1 MEKPYGKSKYP
12 CEKDLIAM
20 KKVLTVVG
28 TRPEVIKMAKLID
41 LLNKD
46 PNFDHKVCVTGQH
59 KELLYQALDVFKII
73 PDIDLQVMSPNQT
86 LGDVTAKIITDF
98 TEALKQ
104 INPDLVL
111 VHGDTTTS
119 MACALASF
127 YQQIPVGH
135 VEAGLR
141 THNKYSPFP
150 EEINRAITGQIASL
164 HFAPTEL
171 NRKNLLHEGVSDH
184 NIFVTG
190 NTVID
195 TLLSVTSKLT
205 ECPIDLKTLDDVIN
219 GKFILVTGHRRENF
233 GQGFDNI
240 CLALQTLAQKFPK
253 CHIIYPVHLNPN
265 VKNVVHQQMQG
276 FDNVHLIEPL
286 SYLPFVYL
294 MKKCTLILT
303 DSGGV
308 QEEAPSLNKPV
319 LVMREFT
326 ERTEALES
334 NTVQLVGTNIKKIVD
349 AASAILESS
358 DGILTMINPYGD
370 GQACQRII
378 KHLHERLK

>member
-1 MEKPYGKSKYP
+1 M
-12 CEKDLIAM
+12 
-20 KKVLTVVG
+20 G
-28 TRPEVIKMAKLID
+28 TRPEVIKMAKLIE
-41 LLNKD
+41 LLNND
-46 PNFDHKVCVTGQH
+46 PNFEHKVCVTGQH
-59 KELLYQALDVFKII
+59 KELLHQALDVFSIK

-86 LGDVTAKIITDF
+86 LGDMTAKIISGF
-98 TEALKQ
+98 TETLKQ

-111 VHGDTTTS
+111 IHGDTTTS

-150 EEINRAITGQIASL
+150 EEMNRTITGQIASL

-171 NRKNLLHEGVSDH
+171 NRKNLLSEGVLDH

-195 TLLSVTSKLT
+195 TLLSVANKLT
-205 ECPIDLKTLDDVIN
+205 ECPDDLKMLNDVIN

-240 CLALQTLAQKFPK
+240 CQGLQTLARKFPE

-265 VKNVVHQQMQG
+265 VKNIVHQQMQG
-276 FDNVHLIEPL
+276 FANVHLIEPL

-334 NTVQLVGTNIKKIVD
+334 NTVQLVGTNVKKIVD
-349 AASAILESS
+349 AASSILESS
-358 DGILTMINPYGD
+358 GGILPMINPYGD

-378 KHLHERLK
+378 NHLHERLK

>member
-1 MEKPYGKSKYP
+1 MVKT
-12 CEKDLIAM
+12 I
-20 KKVLTVVG
+20 LTVIG
-28 TRPEVIKMAKLID
+28 TRPEAIKMAKLIE
-41 LLNKD
+41 LLNED
-46 PNFDHKVCVTGQH
+46 SFFCHKLCITGQH
-59 KELLYQALDVFKII
+59 KELLHQALDVFGIK

-86 LGDVTAKIITDF
+86 LGEVTAKIMINFTD
-98 TEALKQ
+98 TLKQ
-104 INPDLVL
+104 IKPDLVL

-119 MACALASF
+119 MVCALSAF

-135 VEAGLR
+135 IEAGLR

-150 EEINRAITGQIASL
+150 EEMNRTITGQISTL

-171 NRKNLLHEGVSDH
+171 NRQNLLKEGVSSD

-195 TLLSVTSKLT
+195 TLLSVADKLT
-205 ECPIDLKTLDDVIN
+205 KCPKDLEILNDVIN
-219 GKFILVTGHRRENF
+219 GQFILVTGHRRENF

-240 CLALQTLAQKFPK
+240 CTALQTLAKKFPK

-265 VKNVVHQQMQG
+265 VKNVVYDQMNG
-276 FDNVHLIEPL
+276 IENVHLIEPL
-286 SYLPFVYL
+286 SYLSFVYL

-319 LVMREFT
+319 LVMREYT

-334 NTVQLVGTNIKKIVD
+334 GTVQLVGTNVKNIVES
-349 AASAILESS
+349 ASAIIENLS
-358 DGILTMINPYGD
+358 GILPLVNPYGD
-370 GQACQRII
+370 GKACQRII
-378 KHLHERLK
+378 NHLHERVL